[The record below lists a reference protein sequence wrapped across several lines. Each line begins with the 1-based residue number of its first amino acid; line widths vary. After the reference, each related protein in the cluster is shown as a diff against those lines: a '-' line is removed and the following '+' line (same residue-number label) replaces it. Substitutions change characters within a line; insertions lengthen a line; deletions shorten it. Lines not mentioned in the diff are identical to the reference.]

1 MDKFLIK
8 KRSAEDS
15 VQPPPTKKS
24 KPATKFNS
32 SHSQEF
38 SFMKSSQKGDTYAFC
53 TICVCDISIASG
65 GRDAIKRHVGGLKHL
80 DAVKLK
86 DSSSVQKVTG
96 FFAKD
101 DDLSVIRAEVLW
113 TQFVIEKNLPLSV
126 SDDFGS
132 LLKQMCKD
140 SEIAKK
146 FSCARTKTR
155 AIAGCLSNA
164 VRQELVAK
172 MKSFP
177 FSIGTDGSSDIKS
190 KLYPIVVTSNDEVSQ
205 EICTDLLSIPELND
219 ASTGANITALLLE
232 ELKRHNIPIKNC
244 VGFMSDNAAVMTGKE
259 NGVSTILKKGGDGN
273 PNMISLGCGCHL
285 LNLAVKKGLSAL
297 PVDIDEIL
305 TDVYYF
311 FHHSDKKNLEF
322 DRVQL
327 LYNDETKKLLK
338 HCPTR
343 WLSISTTLQRMV
355 ELWQPLSTFM
365 QKVKEEEVAAAKKKE
380 MSRKKKKKSP
390 KQLSEEIINS
400 MFQSSPSA
408 SASSSTAQDTQPS
421 NPKTSSRLDRL
432 LEVLKSKRCLIY
444 CSFVLWIMP
453 VFDKFNKCLQKE
465 EPQIQKL
472 NDLYLSLYREV
483 LSKFIKPTVIR
494 SHEYNITAIDF
505 EDESNHLGDL
515 YVGKLA
521 MGLLSG
527 LNAKNK
533 SDVISSIKQ
542 LYYASL
548 HYMRNSFPIN
558 SEVLCNAQFLNIL
571 KREKC
576 TFSNALFFLLK
587 MPVLNCTVDQL
598 QEEFVKYQ
606 TSSHPAPVMA
616 ESRCDKQWNLLL
628 QHTSEVDGSRPYY
641 HLARLALSVLSI
653 PHGNATAERIFS
665 LVRKNRSEGRSLMS
679 TETLD
684 VLLVNK
690 TRNTQTNPLQLTDQ
704 LLKKCKRATMESLQ
718 QPKLQ

>member
-1 MDKFLIK
+1 M
-8 KRSAEDS
+8 
-15 VQPPPTKKS
+15 
-24 KPATKFNS
+24 
-32 SHSQEF
+32 
-38 SFMKSSQKGDTYAFC
+38 
-53 TICVCDISIASG
+53 
-65 GRDAIKRHVGGLKHL
+65 
-80 DAVKLK
+80 KLK

-365 QKVKEEEVAAAKKKE
+365 PKVKEEEVAAAKKKE
-380 MSRKKKKKSP
+380 MSRKKKKKIS
-390 KQLSEEIINS
+390 
-400 MFQSSPSA
+400 
-408 SASSSTAQDTQPS
+408 
-421 NPKTSSRLDRL
+421 
-432 LEVLKSKRCLIY
+432 KSG
-444 CSFVLWIMP
+444 V
-453 VFDKFNKCLQKE
+453 
-465 EPQIQKL
+465 
-472 NDLYLSLYREV
+472 
-483 LSKFIKPTVIR
+483 
-494 SHEYNITAIDF
+494 
-505 EDESNHLGDL
+505 
-515 YVGKLA
+515 
-521 MGLLSG
+521 
-527 LNAKNK
+527 
-533 SDVISSIKQ
+533 
-542 LYYASL
+542 
-548 HYMRNSFPIN
+548 
-558 SEVLCNAQFLNIL
+558 
-571 KREKC
+571 
-576 TFSNALFFLLK
+576 
-587 MPVLNCTVDQL
+587 
-598 QEEFVKYQ
+598 
-606 TSSHPAPVMA
+606 
-616 ESRCDKQWNLLL
+616 
-628 QHTSEVDGSRPYY
+628 
-641 HLARLALSVLSI
+641 
-653 PHGNATAERIFS
+653 
-665 LVRKNRSEGRSLMS
+665 
-679 TETLD
+679 
-684 VLLVNK
+684 
-690 TRNTQTNPLQLTDQ
+690 
-704 LLKKCKRATMESLQ
+704 
-718 QPKLQ
+718 

>member
-1 MDKFLIK
+1 
-8 KRSAEDS
+8 
-15 VQPPPTKKS
+15 
-24 KPATKFNS
+24 
-32 SHSQEF
+32 
-38 SFMKSSQKGDTYAFC
+38 
-53 TICVCDISIASG
+53 
-65 GRDAIKRHVGGLKHL
+65 
-80 DAVKLK
+80 
-86 DSSSVQKVTG
+86 
-96 FFAKD
+96 
-101 DDLSVIRAEVLW
+101 
-113 TQFVIEKNLPLSV
+113 
-126 SDDFGS
+126 
-132 LLKQMCKD
+132 
-140 SEIAKK
+140 
-146 FSCARTKTR
+146 
-155 AIAGCLSNA
+155 
-164 VRQELVAK
+164 
-172 MKSFP
+172 
-177 FSIGTDGSSDIKS
+177 
-190 KLYPIVVTSNDEVSQ
+190 
-205 EICTDLLSIPELND
+205 
-219 ASTGANITALLLE
+219 
-232 ELKRHNIPIKNC
+232 
-244 VGFMSDNAAVMTGKE
+244 
-259 NGVSTILKKGGDGN
+259 
-273 PNMISLGCGCHL
+273 
-285 LNLAVKKGLSAL
+285 
-297 PVDIDEIL
+297 
-305 TDVYYF
+305 
-311 FHHSDKKNLEF
+311 
-322 DRVQL
+322 
-327 LYNDETKKLLK
+327 
-338 HCPTR
+338 
-343 WLSISTTLQRMV
+343 
-355 ELWQPLSTFM
+355 
-365 QKVKEEEVAAAKKKE
+365 
-380 MSRKKKKKSP
+380 
-390 KQLSEEIINS
+390 
-400 MFQSSPSA
+400 
-408 SASSSTAQDTQPS
+408 
-421 NPKTSSRLDRL
+421 
-432 LEVLKSKRCLIY
+432 
-444 CSFVLWIMP
+444 MP

-515 YVGKLA
+515 YIGQLA

-558 SEVLCNAQFLNIL
+558 SEVLCNTQFLNIL
-571 KREKC
+571 KREEC

-606 TSSHPAPVMA
+606 TSSLPAPVMA

-665 LVRKNRSEGRSLMS
+665 LVRTNRSEGRSLMS